1 MNSSVK
7 SLAFAGILVLTGLGT
22 AQAAGVCNCCSG
34 QVEELCKSACTE
46 TNQGNAVCRPA
57 AWYGDA
63 DAVGGDRPLNGFS
76 FKGLDLSGA
85 SRQELEAIRVW
96 LEKQRRATEVRANR
110 TLRNMKR
117 GSAYNGRVQG
127 QPERT
132 RRSDHQLPARHSGL
146 YRCGPGPV
154 IQLQYETAGQL
165 KPSGGA

>member
-7 SLAFAGILVLTGLGT
+7 SLVFAGFVMLTGLGP

-34 QVEELCKSACTE
+34 EVEELCKSACTE

-76 FKGLDLSGA
+76 FKELDLSGA
-85 SRQELEAIRVW
+85 IRQELEALRVW
-96 LEKQRRATEVRANR
+96 LERQRRATEVRANR

-117 GSAYNGRVQG
+117 GRASMDEFKASQSEREEAIINYQHGIQAYIAAVR
-127 QPERT
+127 
-132 RRSDHQLPARHSGL
+132 GL
-146 YRCGPGPV
+146 
-154 IQLQYETAGQL
+154 
-165 KPSGGA
+165 

>member
-7 SLAFAGILVLTGLGT
+7 SLVFAGFVMLTGLAP

-34 QVEELCKSACTE
+34 EVEELCKSACTE
-46 TNQGNAVCRPA
+46 TNQGSAVCRPA

-76 FKGLDLSGA
+76 FKGLDLSSA
-85 SRQELEAIRVW
+85 SRQELEALRVW

-117 GSAYNGRVQG
+117 GRASLDEFKASQSEREEAIINYQHGIQAYIAAVR
-127 QPERT
+127 
-132 RRSDHQLPARHSGL
+132 GL
-146 YRCGPGPV
+146 
-154 IQLQYETAGQL
+154 
-165 KPSGGA
+165 

>member
-7 SLAFAGILVLTGLGT
+7 SLVFAGVVMLTGLGP

-34 QVEELCKSACTE
+34 EVEELCKSACTE
-46 TNQGNAVCRPA
+46 TNQGSAVCRPA

-85 SRQELEAIRVW
+85 SRQELEALRVW

-117 GSAYNGRVQG
+117 GRASLDEFKASQSEREEAIINYQHGIQAYIAAVR
-127 QPERT
+127 
-132 RRSDHQLPARHSGL
+132 GL
-146 YRCGPGPV
+146 
-154 IQLQYETAGQL
+154 
-165 KPSGGA
+165 

>member
-7 SLAFAGILVLTGLGT
+7 SLAFAGFVMLTGLGP
-22 AQAAGVCNCCSG
+22 AQAAGVCNCCFG
-34 QVEELCKSACTE
+34 EVEELCKSACTE

-85 SRQELEAIRVW
+85 SRQELEALRVW
-96 LEKQRRATEVRANR
+96 LERQRRATEVRANR

-117 GSAYNGRVQG
+117 GRASMDEFKASQSEREEAIINYQHGIQAYIAAVR
-127 QPERT
+127 
-132 RRSDHQLPARHSGL
+132 GL
-146 YRCGPGPV
+146 
-154 IQLQYETAGQL
+154 
-165 KPSGGA
+165 